1 MQTQTNEQTIR
12 FNLKIAVSVI
22 VAVLLALATLQSCG
36 SQKSG
41 CYQTKKFK
49 GYGYT
54 QPKPKSGLHGC
65 KRKSFYAA
73 NGEVTACLY
82 HSRKS

>member
-1 MQTQTNEQTIR
+1 MQTQTNDQVIR
-12 FNLKIAVSVI
+12 FNLKVGVSTVI
-22 VAVLLALATLQSCG
+22 FVLLALASLQSCG

-41 CYQTKKFK
+41 CYGTRGKV
-49 GYGYT
+49 GYSHNER
-54 QPKPKSGLHGC
+54 PKCGLHGC